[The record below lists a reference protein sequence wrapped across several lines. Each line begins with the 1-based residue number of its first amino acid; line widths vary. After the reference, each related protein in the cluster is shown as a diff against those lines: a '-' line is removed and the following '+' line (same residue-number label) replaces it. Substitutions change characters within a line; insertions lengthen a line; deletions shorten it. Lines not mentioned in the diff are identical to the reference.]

1 MPSQH
6 RPLCSN
12 SSSSS
17 ASTNPRLGDHQSS
30 IRASLR
36 PNSIFYRPRRRS
48 VTPPH
53 SADESDPPTTPNDVE
68 VDSAYEPEPESEA
81 ESASNVDEDCD
92 NEALRLIRQWEAEED
107 RAAELYCHEVATS
120 DLARTLPFGRCIV
133 EPDTRGFMYSH
144 ALSPATRPTTIPEE
158 RKAIKY
164 AQHNFLRPT
173 GEIVN
178 TTIEYLELLRTGN
191 VPIVNIPIDRRLSCE
206 YDFIWNLIDNTGT
219 DMWVA
224 ITCVILLKRYC
235 SYKNAKQ
242 NAPYGSRHA
251 LYLGILM
258 VAATHV
264 HLSDRLDKFS
274 YENILSIIGSPFTKA
289 DLVRLKRETLV
300 ALDHKAWVGTE
311 DIVRYAKNNQFDIA
325 HIYSSEELYKTRERM
340 RSILRER
347 KLREKEE
354 RRALCANLERFMHR
368 APHDAGGSWN
378 PETSHCIEP
387 RFLFRHLPWFPG
399 AVNPL
404 HVSARSEEIVLYSRD
419 RKTKPI
425 FSPLLPPLKDRNLK
439 AFFET

>member
-1 MPSQH
+1 
-6 RPLCSN
+6 
-12 SSSSS
+12 
-17 ASTNPRLGDHQSS
+17 
-30 IRASLR
+30 
-36 PNSIFYRPRRRS
+36 

-53 SADESDPPTTPNDVE
+53 SADESDPPTTPNEVE

-107 RAAELYCHEVATS
+107 RAAELYRHEVATS

-224 ITCVILLKRYC
+224 ITC
-235 SYKNAKQ
+235 
-242 NAPYGSRHA
+242 
-251 LYLGILM
+251 
-258 VAATHV
+258 
-264 HLSDRLDKFS
+264 FS

-387 RFLFRHLPWFPG
+387 R
-399 AVNPL
+399 
-404 HVSARSEEIVLYSRD
+404 
-419 RKTKPI
+419 
-425 FSPLLPPLKDRNLK
+425 
-439 AFFET
+439 

>member
-12 SSSSS
+12 SSLSS
-17 ASTNPRLGDHQSS
+17 ASTNPRLGDHHSG

-53 SADESDPPTTPNDVE
+53 SADEGDSQTSPKEVE
-68 VDSAYEPEPESEA
+68 TDSAHGPEPEPAAAKSVDEECDSEA
-81 ESASNVDEDCD
+81 T
-92 NEALRLIRQWEAEED
+92 RLIRQWEAEEV
-107 RAAELYCHEVATS
+107 RAAELCRQEMAAGN
-120 DLARTLPFGRCIV
+120 LAWSLPFGRCIF
-133 EPDTRGFMYSH
+133 EPDAREFMYSH
-144 ALSPATRPTTIPEE
+144 ALSPATRPTTIPEQ
-158 RKAIKY
+158 RTTIKCAKHY
-164 AQHNFLRPT
+164 FLRPT

-206 YDFIWNLIDNTGT
+206 YDFIWSLIDNTGT

-224 ITCVILLKRYC
+224 ITCVILLERYC
-235 SYKNAKQ
+235 NYKNAIQ

-264 HLSDRLDKFS
+264 HLSDQLDRFS

-325 HIYSSEELYKTRERM
+325 HIYSSEELYQTRERM

-347 KLREKEE
+347 KIREKEE
-354 RRALCANLERFMHR
+354 RRALCANLERYMHR

-378 PETSHCIEP
+378 PETSYCIEP

-419 RKTKPI
+419 RKTKPT